1 MKFCIKKYLSRFFA
15 LQDDIGTD
23 ILQVYNE
30 KKRLI
35 DLPQNSQFLTTA
47 DSSINATTLQRGISH
62 WLNFTSWPAW
72 DVRFCNI
79 CIPLSHTKIYNVPCY
94 YILGQW
100 QEA

>member
-1 MKFCIKKYLSRFFA
+1 MILYIIYINIYNFVSNKNFSRFFA

-23 ILQVYNE
+23 MLEVYNE

-35 DLPQNSQFLTTA
+35 DIPQNSLFLTTA

-72 DVRFCNI
+72 DV
-79 CIPLSHTKIYNVPCY
+79 S
-94 YILGQW
+94 
-100 QEA
+100 